1 MWQKPYFLDEYQM
14 VSNQTDVLSTS
25 RTNHDNKAHSASP
38 RNRKFSF
45 SKGFVETGFSN
56 LTTRNNQR
64 FKEKFEVL
72 DKRERLNLGRVSL
85 KSVQYQ
91 NEEEDYRM
99 FLTQR
104 GDICHK
110 KENLGMFSK

>member
-1 MWQKPYFLDEYQM
+1 MWKKPYFLDEYQM
-14 VSNQTDVLSTS
+14 TTKQTDFFSTS
-25 RTNHDNKAHSASP
+25 RTTHDNKTHSASP

-45 SKGFVETGFSN
+45 SKDFVESGFSN
-56 LTTRNNQR
+56 LTTRNNQK

-72 DKRERLNLGRVSL
+72 DKRERLNLGRVIL

-91 NEEEDYRM
+91 NEEENYRM

-110 KENLGMFSK
+110 KENLGMISK